1 MIRWRN
7 HVLVVGAL
15 VVLAATGALAA
26 FRTALLDWRYG
37 LANRAP
43 TGEIVV
49 VGIDTASLA
58 AVGVWPWPR
67 SIHAQ
72 LLARLHEAG
81 VTEVAFDVDFSSRS
95 NATDDRV
102 FAAALADAGGSAIL
116 PVFKQFSRA
125 SDGTG
130 TFISTRPLAE
140 FADNAWLG
148 AVNISPDADGRVR
161 RYPVG
166 IEIGGDYHPSLAALL
181 AGTPA
186 QSQRSFLLD
195 YAIDLRRIPRLSAI
209 DVLEGRAG
217 ALQGKKVIIGATAIE
232 LGDHFA
238 APKYGIV
245 AGVELQALAAE
256 NSLQNRTLQ
265 QTGWP
270 VTLLG
275 LLAIGALA
283 SIARRRVS
291 AAQASALIALTAVVL
306 EAGAQALQT
315 LTPWSLD
322 TSAWVIAL
330 LGYGACIWVRELD
343 LRGVLA
349 NVAQRRFQSIAVT
362 LADGVICMEADG
374 RITFWNPAAVS
385 IFGVPAAAVADRK
398 FQDFIKGGQPALDN
412 ALDARGRRGDVIELT
427 GLRADGHEFPLEMRS
442 SVWEAE
448 NGRSISLIVRDIT
461 ARRRSEARIRHL
473 ALHDGLTD
481 LANRSNLCDDIRDRI
496 TQAGPETRFGVLL
509 IDLDNFKEVNDKLGH
524 DGGDALLRQFATALR
539 DRLADTDC
547 IARLGGDE
555 FAVVCDLA
563 HTSLDSVVAAISDI
577 FGDGD
582 RYTFVDGR
590 GFLLSASIG
599 SACFPADGSNV
610 DDLLSHSDLA
620 LYRAKSSGRAQHVPY
635 APAFKAEIDS
645 RRALEADLR
654 RAHAQGEFVPFFQP
668 QARLG
673 DNVIVGVEALIRWMH
688 PERGLVQPAQFLPVL
703 TASPI
708 AADVGHALMR
718 QACLQG
724 AAWAAAGR
732 EIRIGVNLFPSQF
745 TQDLPLRLAAI
756 LAETGLPPRLLE
768 IEITENIL
776 LTDDE
781 KTIALLR
788 DVRDLGV
795 CVALD
800 DFGTGFAS
808 LTHLKRFPL
817 DRLKIDRSFVT
828 TFGSDPADTAI
839 VTAIVGLA
847 RELGLHTIAEGIED
861 AGVAT
866 LLSAAGCS
874 EGQGYHFGK
883 PMSGEECTGLL
894 ANGASTDGTARHTA

>member
-1 MIRWRN
+1 MTRWRE
-7 HVLVVGAL
+7 HVLVVVA
-15 VVLAATGALAA
+15 LAALTVAGALAA
-26 FRTALLDWRYG
+26 MRTALLDWRFTQG
-37 LANRAP
+37 QRAP
-43 TGEIVV
+43 TGQVVV

-72 LLARLHEAG
+72 LLTKLHEAG
-81 VTEVAFDVDFSSRS
+81 ATEVAFDVDFSSRT
-95 NATDDRV
+95 NATDDGA
-102 FAAALADAGGSAIL
+102 FAQALKATGGGAIL
-116 PVFKQFSRA
+116 PVFKQLSRT
-125 SDGTG
+125 SDGAG

-148 AVNISPDADGRVR
+148 AVNISPDADGRAR
-161 RYPVG
+161 RYPLG
-166 IEIGGDYHPSLAALL
+166 LEIGGDHHPSLASLL
-181 AGTPA
+181 AGTPE

-195 YAIDLRRIPRLSAI
+195 FAIDIRRIPQVSAI

-217 ALQGKKVIIGATAIE
+217 DLSGKKIIIGATAIE

-256 NSLQNRTLQ
+256 SGLQGRMLQ

-275 LLAIGALA
+275 LLVIAGLA
-283 SIARRRVS
+283 SVVRRRAS
-291 AAQASALIALTAVVL
+291 AAQASVL
-306 EAGAQALQT
+306 FAAGAITLETGAQAIQAV
-315 LTPWSLD
+315 TPWSID
-322 TSAWVIAL
+322 TTAWLIAL
-330 LGYGACIWVRELD
+330 LGYTTCIWVRELD
-343 LRGVLA
+343 VRGVLA

-362 LADGVICMEADG
+362 LADGVICMESDG
-374 RITFWNPAAVS
+374 RISFWNPAAVS
-385 IFGVPAAAVADRK
+385 IFAVPPTNAQGRVFAE
-398 FQDFIKGGQPALDN
+398 FIKGGQAALDG
-412 ALDARGRRGDVIELT
+412 ALQARGSNDGVVELT
-427 GLRADGHEFPLEMRS
+427 GLRADGQEFPLELRS

-448 NGRSISLIVRDIT
+448 HGRSVSVIVRDIT

-473 ALHDGLTD
+473 ALHDSLTG
-481 LANRSNLCDDIRDRI
+481 LANRSSLRDDIRDRI
-496 TQAGPETRFGVLL
+496 ERADFETRFAVMLL
-509 IDLDNFKEVNDKLGH
+509 DLDNFKEVNDKLGH
-524 DGGDALLRQFATALR
+524 DGGDVLLRQFADALR
-539 DRLADTDC
+539 ERLPQTAC

-555 FAVVCDLA
+555 FALVCDLDR
-563 HTSLDSVVAAISDI
+563 TPLDELVRGIADI
-577 FGDGD
+577 FGTGD

-599 SACFPADGSNV
+599 SATYPVDGESV
-610 DDLLSHSDLA
+610 DELLSHSDLA
-620 LYRAKSSGRAQHVPY
+620 LYRAKSSGRAQHIAY
-635 APAFKAEIDS
+635 APSFKAEVDS

-668 QARLG
+668 QARLA
-673 DNVIVGVEALIRWMH
+673 DDRIVGVEALIRWIH
-688 PERGLVQPAQFLPVL
+688 PERGLVQPGQFLPVL

-708 AADVGHALMR
+708 AADVGYTIMR
-718 QACLQG
+718 ESCRQG
-724 AAWAAAGR
+724 AAWAASGR
-732 EIRIGVNLFPSQF
+732 ALRIGVNLFPSQF
-745 TQDLPLRLAAI
+745 TQGLPARIAEI
-756 LAETGLPPRLLE
+756 LEETGLPPRLLE

-788 DVRDLGV
+788 EVRDLGV

-847 RELGLHTIAEGIED
+847 RDLGLHTISEGIED
-861 AGVAT
+861 AACARLLAT
-866 LLSAAGCS
+866 TGCN
-874 EGQGYHFGK
+874 EGQGYHYGR
-883 PMSGEECTGLL
+883 PMSGAECTALF
-894 ANGASTDGTARHTA
+894 ADNVRDQSAA